1 MTAHR
6 VVVTWCAEP
15 GADLLALLPHAAEPL
30 RAGAEDD
37 LRRQVDDVLTGLHG
51 PGRYDVVY
59 RRVSPN
65 SFGA

>member
-1 MTAHR
+1 MTAHH

-30 RAGAEDD
+30 RAGAEAD
-37 LRRQVDDVLTGLHG
+37 LRRQVDERLTAMHG
-51 PGRYDVVY
+51 PGGYDVVY

-65 SFGA
+65 AFGT